1 MHRLLKTSSKFIL
14 KSFAQP
20 FLATFFI
27 SLFVL
32 LMQFLWKYIDDIV
45 GKGLDGIVILKL
57 LVYVSASL
65 VPMALPLAILLS
77 SLMTFGNLGEHYE
90 LVAFKSAGISLKRV
104 LRPLGVVVVFL
115 SIIAYLFSNY
125 WLPIA
130 NLKSKSL
137 LYDVKKQKPT
147 MDIRPGIFS
156 DGLDNFSIR
165 VKDKKIIDD
174 VEHLYDVM
182 IYDHRSPGNRSVTVA
197 KEGVMTI
204 SDNKRYL
211 VLKLFDGENYDE
223 NFQRKNNYKYPMART
238 SFDENIIRFDLAQF
252 DLSRTD
258 EDAFKSNY
266 KMLNM
271 DQLDNAID
279 TLSTIREKHF
289 EQFKEGMY
297 KSYYRFSGVDEKVS
311 EINLLTTKP
320 EIDTLINSLP
330 LNKQKQIYATAGN
343 LARNSKS
350 RLDSMVNDLYSRDKY
365 IRYHKIYWHKKL
377 TLSFA
382 CFILFLIGAP
392 LGAIIR
398 KGGLGMPI
406 VISVVFFLIFHM
418 VSITGEKMA
427 KEGAIEVVRGMW
439 LASAVLLPIGLFF
452 TYKATSDSSFFRL
465 DSLFQPIKSLFKK
478 KDKKQAGSV

>member
-1 MHRLLKTSSKFIL
+1 
-14 KSFAQP
+14 
-20 FLATFFI
+20 
-27 SLFVL
+27 
-32 LMQFLWKYIDDIV
+32 MQFLWKYIDDIV
-45 GKGLDGIVILKL
+45 GKGLDWLVIGKL

-104 LRPLGVVVVFL
+104 LRPLAVLVALL
-115 SIIAYLFSNY
+115 SIVAYLFSNY

-165 VKDKKIIDD
+165 VKDKKVIDD

-182 IYDHRSPGNRSVTVA
+182 IYDHRSQGNRSVTVA
-197 KEGVMTI
+197 KEGMMTV
-204 SDNKRYL
+204 SENKRYL

-223 NFQRKNNYKYPMART
+223 NFKRKNNYKYPMART
-238 SFDENIIRFDLAQF
+238 SFDENVIRFDLAQF
-252 DLSRTD
+252 DLNRTD
-258 EDAFKSNY
+258 EDLFKSNY

-271 DQLDNAID
+271 DQLASAID
-279 TLSTIREKHF
+279 TLTIIRDNHF
-289 EQFKEGMY
+289 NQFQEGMY
-297 KSYYRFSGVDEKVS
+297 KSFYRFAASKNQKKEK
-311 EINLLTTKP
+311 NLVKTKP
-320 EIDTLINSLP
+320 DIDKLLSSLP
-330 LNKQKQIYATAGN
+330 LNKQKQVFATAGN

-350 RLDSMVNDLYSRDKY
+350 RLDSMVDDLYSRDKY
-365 IRYHKIYWHKKL
+365 IRYHQIYWHKKL

-427 KEGAIEVVRGMW
+427 KEGAIEVERGMW
-439 LASAVLLPIGLFF
+439 MASAILLPIGLFF

-465 DSLFQPIKSLFKK
+465 DNYLYPLKKLFKK
-478 KDKKQAGSV
+478 KEKKQAESA

>member
-1 MHRLLKTSSKFIL
+1 
-14 KSFAQP
+14 
-20 FLATFFI
+20 
-27 SLFVL
+27 
-32 LMQFLWKYIDDIV
+32 MQFLWKYIDDIV
-45 GKGLDGIVILKL
+45 GKGLEWTVILQL
-57 LVYVSASL
+57 LTYVSASL

-104 LRPLGVVVVFL
+104 LRPLAVLVIIL
-115 SIIAYLFSNY
+115 SAVAYLFSNY
-125 WLPIA
+125 MLPIA

-156 DGLDNFSIR
+156 DGLENFSIR
-165 VKDKKIIDD
+165 VKKKKVIDE

-182 IYDHRSPGNRSVTVA
+182 IYDHRVPGNRSVTTA
-197 KEGVMTI
+197 EEGIMTI
-204 SDNKRYL
+204 SENKRFL
-211 VLKLFDGENYDE
+211 VLRLFNGENYDE
-223 NFQRKNNYKYPMART
+223 NFRRKNRYQYPLART
-238 SFDENIIRFDLAQF
+238 TFKENVIRFDLTQF
-252 DLSRTD
+252 DLNRTD
-258 EDAFKSNY
+258 EDLFKSNY

-271 DQLDNAID
+271 EQLESAID
-279 TLSTIREKHF
+279 TLSLIREDHF
-289 EQFKEGMY
+289 NKFKDGMT
-297 KSYYRFSGVDEKVS
+297 KSYFKNAAMPEQIEPNKLIDSKPDFDEF
-311 EINLLTTKP
+311 IG
-320 EIDTLINSLP
+320 SLKK
-330 LNKQKQIYATAGN
+330 NQQRQVYATATN

-350 RLDSMVNDLYSRDKY
+350 RLSSMVTDLYSRDKF

-406 VISVVFFLIFHM
+406 VISVIFFLVFHM
-418 VSITGEKMA
+418 ISITGEKMA
-427 KEGAIEVVRGMW
+427 KEGAIPVLNGMW
-439 LASAVLLPIGLFF
+439 MASMILLPIGIFF

-465 DSLFQPIKSLFKK
+465 DNYLYPIKKLFKK
-478 KDKKQAGSV
+478 KKKEKAE

>member
-1 MHRLLKTSSKFIL
+1 
-14 KSFAQP
+14 
-20 FLATFFI
+20 
-27 SLFVL
+27 
-32 LMQFLWKYIDDIV
+32 MQFLWKYIDDIV

-57 LVYVSASL
+57 LTYVSASL

-90 LVAFKSAGISLKRV
+90 LVAFKSAGISLKRI
-104 LRPLGVVVVFL
+104 LRPLAILVVILSGV
-115 SIIAYLFSNY
+115 AYLFSNY

-165 VKDKKIIDD
+165 VKEKKVIDD

-197 KEGVMTI
+197 EEGVMTI

-211 VLKLFDGENYDE
+211 VLKLFNGENYDE
-223 NFQRKNNYKYPMART
+223 NFQRKNNYKYPLART
-238 SFDENIIRFDLAQF
+238 SFKENEIRFDLAQF

-258 EDAFKSNY
+258 EDLFKSNY

-271 DQLDNAID
+271 DQLSKAID
-279 TLSTIREKHF
+279 TLSKIRKNHF
-289 EQFKEGMY
+289 EQFQDGMY
-297 KSYYRFSGVDEKVS
+297 KSYYRFAGIKDKGLKKKNH
-311 EINLLTTKP
+311 IIQAKP
-320 EIDTLINSLP
+320 DLDSLIASLD
-330 LNKQKQIYATAGN
+330 LNRQRQVYATASN

-350 RLDSMVNDLYSRDKY
+350 RLSSMVTDLYNRDKY

-418 VSITGEKMA
+418 ISITGEKMA
-427 KEGAIEVVRGMW
+427 KEGAMDVVKGMW
-439 LASAVLLPIGLFF
+439 MASAILLPIGLFF

-465 DSLFQPIKSLFKK
+465 DNYLYPIKKLFKK
-478 KDKKQAGSV
+478 KQDKPK

>member
-1 MHRLLKTSSKFIL
+1 
-14 KSFAQP
+14 
-20 FLATFFI
+20 
-27 SLFVL
+27 
-32 LMQFLWKYIDDIV
+32 MQFLWKYIDDIV
-45 GKGLDGIVILKL
+45 GKGLDWIVIFKL

-90 LVAFKSAGISLKRV
+90 LVAFKSAGVSLKRV
-104 LRPLGVVVVFL
+104 LRPLAAVVVLL
-115 SIIAYLFSNY
+115 SIVAYLFSNY

-156 DGLDNFSIR
+156 DGLDNFSIK
-165 VKDKKIIDD
+165 VKDKKVIND

-197 KEGVMTI
+197 EEGIMTI

-211 VLKLFDGENYDE
+211 VLKLYNGENYDE
-223 NFQRKNNYKYPMART
+223 NFQRKNNYKYPLART
-238 SFDENIIRFDLAQF
+238 RFLENEIRFDLAQF
-252 DLSRTD
+252 DLNRTD
-258 EDAFKSNY
+258 EDLFKSNY

-271 DQLDNAID
+271 DQLDKAID
-279 TLSTIREKHF
+279 TLSTIRNDHF
-289 EQFKEGMY
+289 DRFQDGIY
-297 KSYYRFSGVDEKVS
+297 KSYYRFAGINQNDE
-311 EINLLTTKP
+311 P
-320 EIDTLINSLP
+320 YALIVGSPSPKELMAMQNA
-330 LNKQKQIYATAGN
+330 NKQRQIYATAGN

-350 RLDSMVNDLYSRDKY
+350 RLDSMVSDLYSRDKY

-439 LASAVLLPIGLFF
+439 MASAVLLPIGLFF

-465 DSLFQPIKSLFKK
+465 DNYLYPIKKLFKK
-478 KDKKQAGSV
+478 KEKQAESA

>member
-1 MHRLLKTSSKFIL
+1 
-14 KSFAQP
+14 
-20 FLATFFI
+20 
-27 SLFVL
+27 
-32 LMQFLWKYIDDIV
+32 MQFLWKYIDDIV
-45 GKGLDGIVILKL
+45 GKGLDWVVILKL

-104 LRPLGVVVVFL
+104 LRPLSVMVVLL
-115 SIIAYLFSNY
+115 SIVAYLFSNY

-156 DGLDNFSIR
+156 DGLDDFSIR
-165 VKDKKIIDD
+165 VKQKKIIDET
-174 VEHLYDVM
+174 EHLYDVM
-182 IYDHRSPGNRSVTVA
+182 IYDHRNPGNRSVTVA
-197 KEGVMTI
+197 EEGIMTI
-204 SDNKRYL
+204 SENKRYL
-211 VLKLFDGENYDE
+211 VLKLFNGENYDE
-223 NFQRKNNYKYPMART
+223 SFQKRRDYKYPMART
-238 SFDENIIRFDLAQF
+238 RFEENVIRFDLAQF

-258 EDAFKSNY
+258 EDLFKSNY

-271 DQLDNAID
+271 DQLDEAID
-279 TLSTIREKHF
+279 TLTAMRNDHF
-289 EQFKEGMY
+289 ERFQDGLY
-297 KSYYRFSGVDEKVS
+297 KSYYRFAGIKQEVTRDSLLEKRPDL
-311 EINLLTTKP
+311 E
-320 EIDTLINSLP
+320 TLIRSLP
-330 LNKQKQIYATAGN
+330 TNKQKQIYATAGN

-350 RLDSMVNDLYSRDKY
+350 RLDSMVSDLYSRDKY

-406 VISVVFFLIFHM
+406 VISVIFFLIFHM

-439 LASAVLLPIGLFF
+439 MASAILLPIGLFF
-452 TYKATSDSSFFRL
+452 TYKATSDSSIFRL
-465 DSLFQPIKSLFKK
+465 DNYFYVIKKLFKK
-478 KDKKQAGSV
+478 KEKEQAESI

>member
-1 MHRLLKTSSKFIL
+1 
-14 KSFAQP
+14 
-20 FLATFFI
+20 
-27 SLFVL
+27 
-32 LMQFLWKYIDDIV
+32 MQFLWKYIDDIV
-45 GKGLDGIVILKL
+45 GKGLDWIVIFKL

-90 LVAFKSAGISLKRV
+90 LVAFKSAGVSLKRV
-104 LRPLGVVVVFL
+104 LRPLAAVVVLL
-115 SIIAYLFSNY
+115 SIVAYLFSNY

-156 DGLDNFSIR
+156 DGLDNFSIK
-165 VKDKKIIDD
+165 VKDKKVIND

-197 KEGVMTI
+197 EEGIMTI

-211 VLKLFDGENYDE
+211 VLKLYNGENYDE
-223 NFQRKNNYKYPMART
+223 NFQRKNNYKYPLART
-238 SFDENIIRFDLAQF
+238 RFLENEIRFDLAQF
-252 DLSRTD
+252 DLNRTD
-258 EDAFKSNY
+258 EDLFKSNY

-271 DQLDNAID
+271 DQLDKAID
-279 TLSTIREKHF
+279 TLSTIRNDHF
-289 EQFKEGMY
+289 DRFQDGIY
-297 KSYYRFSGVDEKVS
+297 KSYYRFAGINQNDE
-311 EINLLTTKP
+311 P
-320 EIDTLINSLP
+320 YALIVGSPSPKELMAMQNA
-330 LNKQKQIYATAGN
+330 NKQRQIYATAGN

-350 RLDSMVNDLYSRDKY
+350 RLDSMVSDLYSRDKY

-418 VSITGEKMA
+418 VQYY
-427 KEGAIEVVRGMW
+427 RG
-439 LASAVLLPIGLFF
+439 
-452 TYKATSDSSFFRL
+452 
-465 DSLFQPIKSLFKK
+465 
-478 KDKKQAGSV
+478 KDG

>member
-1 MHRLLKTSSKFIL
+1 
-14 KSFAQP
+14 
-20 FLATFFI
+20 
-27 SLFVL
+27 
-32 LMQFLWKYIDDIV
+32 MQFLWKYIDDIV
-45 GKGLDGIVILKL
+45 GKGLEWTVILKL
-57 LVYVSASL
+57 LTYVSASL

-104 LRPLGVVVVFL
+104 LRPLAVLVMLL
-115 SIIAYLFSNY
+115 SIVAYLFSNY

-156 DGLDNFSIR
+156 DGLDNFSIK
-165 VKDKKIIDD
+165 VKDKKVIEE

-182 IYDHRSPGNRSVTVA
+182 IYDHRTPGNRSVTVA
-197 KEGVMTI
+197 EEGIMTI
-204 SDNKRYL
+204 SENKRFL
-211 VLKLFDGENYDE
+211 VLRLFNGENYDE
-223 NFQRKNNYKYPMART
+223 NFKRKNNNQYPMART
-238 SFDENIIRFDLAQF
+238 KFKENVIRFDLAQF
-252 DLSRTD
+252 NLNRTD
-258 EDAFKSNY
+258 EELFKSNY

-271 DQLDNAID
+271 DQLSSAID
-279 TLSTIREKHF
+279 TLSTMRNQHF
-289 EQFKEGMY
+289 DQFQDGMI
-297 KSYYRFSGVDEKVS
+297 KSYYKFNSLPEQVDPN
-311 EINLLTTKP
+311 IFAAFQP
-320 EIDTLINSLP
+320 DIDTLYNSL
-330 LNKQKQIYATAGN
+330 NINQKRQIYATAGN
-343 LARNSKS
+343 MARNSKS
-350 RLDSMVNDLYSRDKY
+350 RLNSMVSDLYSRDKF

-427 KEGAIEVVRGMW
+427 KEGAIPVENGMW
-439 LASAVLLPIGLFF
+439 MASAILLPIGLFF

-465 DSLFQPIKSLFKK
+465 DNYLHPIKKLFKK
-478 KDKKQAGSV
+478 KDKKLAAE